1 MRVELLLNLPFQHP
15 AGEDVVHLSPPSL
28 HGSSDSN
35 QTSEQQVCSAGPD
48 DGTGMK
54 EPRARR
60 WGEAAYGVVKG
71 EMEEGFEQRCAGMN
85 GW

>member
-1 MRVELLLNLPFQHP
+1 MVNF
-15 AGEDVVHLSPPSL
+15 AGESACLIKPLNSP
-28 HGSSDSN
+28 
-35 QTSEQQVCSAGPD
+35 VCSAGPD

>member
-1 MRVELLLNLPFQHP
+1 MFHVVNF
-15 AGEDVVHLSPPSL
+15 AGESACLIKALNSW
-28 HGSSDSN
+28 
-35 QTSEQQVCSAGPD
+35 VCSAGPD